1 MKFSSSVVVAAI
13 AAAPMA
19 AMAFLQPNIRSTS
32 VGVSFSAFN
41 QKAGNDQL
49 LFRNNKAIT
58 ALQMA
63 FELKEGQTSNMFE
76 GPSPLVKERDA
87 CGVGFIANT
96 KTGGKI
102 YIAQL
107 KNVGTFS

>member
-1 MKFSSSVVVAAI
+1 MKFASSVVVAAI

-32 VGVSFSAFN
+32 TGISFSTFKQN
-41 QKAGNDQL
+41 SGHDQL
-49 LFRNNKAIT
+49 LSRNNKALT

-63 FELKEGQTSNMFE
+63 FELKEGQISNMFE
-76 GPSPLVKERDA
+76 GPTPLVKERDA

-96 KTGGKI
+96 KAGGKTLDF
-102 YIAQL
+102 YGR
-107 KNVGTFS
+107 V